1 MTTRARREAIDS
13 EDFAALDFLVG
24 AIALELGSLDEEE
37 RVGGLVDAAMRE
49 SNLPSIR
56 ASGFAARVKRRTRA
70 RG

>member
-1 MTTRARREAIDS
+1 MDS

-37 RVGGLVDAAMRE
+37 RVGGLVDAAMRK
-49 SNLPSIR
+49 SSLPSIR
-56 ASGFAARVKRRTRA
+56 ASGFAARAKRQTRA